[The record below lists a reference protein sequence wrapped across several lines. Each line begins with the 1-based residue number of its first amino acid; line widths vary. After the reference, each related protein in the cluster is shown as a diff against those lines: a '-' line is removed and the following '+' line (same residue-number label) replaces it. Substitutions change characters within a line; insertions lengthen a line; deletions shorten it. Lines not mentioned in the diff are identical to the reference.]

1 MYSSCFY
8 VYVSYPNLTPGGTM
22 QSNVRKILEMKGD
35 QIISAQSTTVI
46 DDIVR
51 VMNDNHIG
59 AIVIMEGETVVGILT
74 ERDLLKKLLAVHKD
88 PSVVTA
94 GEIMTDQIVIATAD
108 RTCEECLT
116 IMLNHHVRHLP
127 VYDGKDLIGII
138 SIGDIMKRLVTD
150 RTTEVEYLQ
159 EYIAGPYA
167 S

>member
-1 MYSSCFY
+1 
-8 VYVSYPNLTPGGTM
+8 M
-22 QSNVRKILEMKGD
+22 QSKVRKVLETKGD

-59 AIVIMEGETVVGILT
+59 AVVIKEGETVVGILT
-74 ERDLLKKLLAVHKD
+74 ERDLLKKLLAAHKD

-108 RTCEECLT
+108 RTCEECMA
-116 IMLNHHVRHLP
+116 IMVNHHVRHLP
-127 VYDGKDLIGII
+127 IYDGKELVGII
-138 SIGDIMKRLVTD
+138 SIGDLMKRLVSD
-150 RTTEVEYLQ
+150 RTTEVEHLQ